1 MSDIEKEFFEAM
13 EIKPTMLCQCSF
25 KNLKDYRY
33 EYEYGDDNC
42 EHSDD
47 FEFSCK
53 DCEKSIQ
60 NIPLYPPITSDIV
73 LGLEEIILDKHKA
86 RYSVSFSYNWN
97 YNGRYYTCSYS
108 ANQCYCPYD
117 SKFKTSNPF
126 NNKKDALLSLCVQLK
141 DEISEEVKA
150 LFKC

>member
-13 EIKPTMLCQCSF
+13 KIKPTMLCQCSF

-33 EYEYGDDNC
+33 EYGDDCC
-42 EHSDD
+42 EHLDD

-60 NIPLYPPITSDIV
+60 NIPLYPTITSDIV
-73 LGLEEIILDKHKA
+73 LGLMQIILEYIDKNNCETLHINDGQFYFDF
-86 RYSVSFSYNWN
+86 YSVSGENI
-97 YNGRYYTCSYS
+97 
-108 ANQCYCPYD
+108 
-117 SKFKTSNPF
+117 KE
-126 NNKKDALLSLCVQLK
+126 CVLQMCIKLEDK
-141 DEISEEVKA
+141 ISEEVKA

>member
-13 EIKPTMLCQCSF
+13 KIKPTMLCQCSF

-73 LGLEEIILDKHKA
+73 LGLVCIINNFTDTIVIL
-86 RYSVSFSYNWN
+86 
-97 YNGRYYTCSYS
+97 NGYDIEQIKKEVLNTCIK
-108 ANQCYCPYD
+108 C
-117 SKFKTSNPF
+117 
-126 NNKKDALLSLCVQLK
+126 KDIEFVK
-141 DEISEEVKA
+141 EEVQE
-150 LFKC
+150 LFKKEESDG